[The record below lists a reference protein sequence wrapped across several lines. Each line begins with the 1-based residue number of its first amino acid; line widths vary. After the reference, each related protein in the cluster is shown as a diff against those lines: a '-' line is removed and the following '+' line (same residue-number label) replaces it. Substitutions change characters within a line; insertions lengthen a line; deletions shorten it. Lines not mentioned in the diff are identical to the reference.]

1 MAVVGVHEELALEL
15 EVLDDLFEGFPG
27 HVRVHLVLLAKL
39 LEFFVE
45 FFLRDGPSL
54 VNGQHHPNVQSV
66 SVITNFF
73 QKILYKYS
81 KKYFMSEKKL
91 FWIQK
96 NYFFGNFCVAS
107 SGDCLPDVFV
117 LVFEIK
123 LICGKKFRS
132 FLGHQR
138 DLRLKEIV

>member
-81 KKYFMSEKKL
+81 KKYFIIEK
-91 FWIQK
+91 
-96 NYFFGNFCVAS
+96 NCFGFKTINFLVIS
-107 SGDCLPDVFV
+107 V
-117 LVFEIK
+117 LQVVVIVY
-123 LICGKKFRS
+123 LMYLCW
-132 FLGHQR
+132 FLR
-138 DLRLKEIV
+138 